1 MNQAKYIGMDVH
13 QATISVAVMD
23 SAGKLILES
32 VLETKAATILQFVA
46 GLRGSLLVT
55 FEEGTS
61 AAWLYDLLKPHVAN
75 VLVCDP
81 RKNALLKDGSK
92 SDRIDARKLA
102 ELLRGNHLS
111 PIYHGENGV
120 RTLKELAR
128 SYLTIT
134 KDLTRVMSRIKAVYR
149 SWAIPCAGPAV
160 YRPRHRAEWLAKI
173 ENREFACEPSGLPA
187 TGCVGAFAAGSTPR
201 PASGKPETSCGE
213 ITASDS
219 LSGSD
224 SFRLAGGAARD
235 TASFSYQ
242 ATAVGLQRIRTRD
255 SRQRRIPLCERA
267 TATKPERVT
276 VLGLNQNH
284 NHDLKNIFKSA
295 AISASTRPGPFQE
308 LSRTS
313 GERKKAGNGATYP
326 GTEDR
331 IDHFDDSEERS
342 VLRRRKNS
350 SASSLSVSGRELFDP
365 PGWWSVWFLRRLV
378 RGKYQIAGP
387 TLCASARS
395 HRTQAIPLGGRE
407 IAICHEPRIEPWSPR
422 NRIVCQLQESADVVT
437 TRK

>member
-32 VLETKAATILQFVA
+32 VLETKASTILQFIA

-173 ENREFACEPSGLPA
+173 VEPGVRLRAERLYQQLDALEPLRQGARRDLLAESRKHPA
-187 TGCVGAFAAGSTPR
+187 VKLLRQIPYLGPIRSA
-201 PASGKPETSCGE
+201 
-213 ITASDS
+213 
-219 LSGSD
+219 
-224 SFRLAGGAARD
+224 LAGGAARD
-235 TASFSYQ
+235 TASFSHQ

-255 SRQRRIPLCERA
+255 S
-267 TATKPERVT
+267 
-276 VLGLNQNH
+276 
-284 NHDLKNIFKSA
+284 
-295 AISASTRPGPFQE
+295 
-308 LSRTS
+308 
-313 GERKKAGNGATYP
+313 
-326 GTEDR
+326 
-331 IDHFDDSEERS
+331 
-342 VLRRRKNS
+342 
-350 SASSLSVSGRELFDP
+350 
-365 PGWWSVWFLRRLV
+365 
-378 RGKYQIAGP
+378 
-387 TLCASARS
+387 
-395 HRTQAIPLGGRE
+395 
-407 IAICHEPRIEPWSPR
+407 
-422 NRIVCQLQESADVVT
+422 
-437 TRK
+437 